1 MPTYDYEC
9 QSCGHRFEHF
19 AKLNETALRVCPK
32 CGKKKSK
39 RQIGAGA
46 GIIFKGSGFY
56 VTDYKSSGS
65 GGGDAA
71 PKPETKSSAPASDA
85 KPKKKKAE

>member
-19 AKLNETALRVCPK
+19 AKLHETALRVCPK

-46 GIIFKGSGFY
+46 GFIFKGSGFY
-56 VTDYKSSGS
+56 VTDYKSSG
-65 GGGDAA
+65 GGDAA
-71 PKPETKSSAPASDA
+71 PKSETKSSAPASDA